1 MHSLPVV
8 VVKQKRGKKVKTYY
22 HMFLLFTFLR
32 FFKKT
37 KKNVVII
44 WPVRVK
50 KYDNFFCK
58 QKIYYS
64 DTHTYTI

>member
-8 VVKQKRGKKVKTYY
+8 VVNQKRGKKVKTY

-32 FFKKT
+32 FQKD
-37 KKNVVII
+37 KKNVVI
-44 WPVRVK
+44 WPAVRVK
-50 KYDNFFCK
+50 KYDIFFCK
-58 QKIYYS
+58 QKMYYS